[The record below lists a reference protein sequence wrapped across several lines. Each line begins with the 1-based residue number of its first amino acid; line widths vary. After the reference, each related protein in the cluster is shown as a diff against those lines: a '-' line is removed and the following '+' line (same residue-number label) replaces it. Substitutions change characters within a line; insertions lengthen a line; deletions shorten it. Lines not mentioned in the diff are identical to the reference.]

1 MIFIKKIEHKGEFR
15 ILMKYGYDP
24 DINEKIR
31 KLPSVK
37 YSASYRAW
45 HIAYD
50 KHIFNAF
57 KNLNIPFVIE
67 QNIGTIDN
75 PKSNDDNAGN
85 NNTATHENLDITSS
99 DAVINSINTIEN
111 LRIEWNKSYLYIFIP
126 YSEIESSFIKKLD
139 GAWWNSKYKN
149 WVVNATEDNLNVL
162 QDRYKTWDSIHF
174 NKMIEIIKELEDP
187 YKVQLFRTPQYPDK
201 INLIIKGFK
210 ADIEFI
216 KRIPDREYIKDSKKW
231 LIPLDKQVIER
242 LLIHFKKDGAEIED
256 RSGIF
261 DSIPKPFKIN
271 LKSKIEDLID
281 KYPLALKPELIKY
294 TDILISQRYSYN
306 TIKNYT
312 QGFGR
317 FLKYFGEIP
326 IKESKA
332 EDVNK
337 YLAYVGKSNVS
348 DSFINN
354 EVNAIKFY
362 YEKVVFLPDFQIE
375 RIKRPRKNQKLP
387 VILSISEVDKMM
399 RSTENTKHLAIL
411 YTLYGGGMRLGEV
424 LNLKIDDVYWDRD
437 QIHVKSAKG
446 KKDRYV
452 MLSQELKNL
461 LIIYFDQYKPKYF
474 LFEGQIKDTPYSPK
488 SVQNIVKQAAN
499 QAGITKK
506 VTPHT
511 LRHCFATHLMDG
523 GVGIRYIQELLG
535 HKDIKTTLIYTHITT
550 DNATRIISP
559 LDKLKKG

>member
-1 MIFIKKIEHKGEFR
+1 MISIKKIEHRGEFR
-15 ILMKYGYDP
+15 ILLKSDFDP
-24 DINEKIR
+24 ELKEKLR
-31 KLPSVK
+31 NLPSAK
-37 YSASYRAW
+37 YSATFKSW

-50 KHIFNAF
+50 KEIFHAF
-57 KNLNIPFVIE
+57 KKLNIPFEIA
-67 QNIGTIDN
+67 QNSGTIDN
-75 PKSNDDNAGN
+75 PKSNDDNADN
-85 NNTATHENLDITSS
+85 NHTVTHENLDIASS
-99 DAVINSINTIEN
+99 DAVINSINAIEN
-111 LRIEWNKSYLYIFIP
+111 LRIEWNNRNFYIFIS
-126 YSEIESSFIKKLD
+126 YSEIESTFIKTLE
-139 GAWWNSKYKN
+139 GAYWNSKYKN
-149 WVVNATEDNLNVL
+149 WVVRANENNLNAL
-162 QDRYKTWDSIHF
+162 QYRYRKWDPIQI
-174 NKMIEIIKELEDP
+174 NKMIETIKELEDP
-187 YKVQLFRTPQYPDK
+187 YIVQLFRTPQYPDK

-231 LIPLDKQVIER
+231 LIPLDKQLIER
-242 LLIHFKKDGAEIED
+242 LLMHFKKDGAQIID
-256 RSGIF
+256 RTGIF
-261 DSIPKPFKIN
+261 DSKPKQVKISI
-271 LKSKIEDLID
+271 KSKIEDLID
-281 KYPLALKPELIKY
+281 KYQFKPELIKY
-294 TDILISQRYSYN
+294 TDTLISQRYSYN
-306 TIKNYT
+306 TIRNYT

-317 FLKYFGEIP
+317 FLQYLKVINIE
-326 IKESKA
+326 ESKA

-337 YLAYVGKSNVS
+337 YLAHVAKTNVS

-362 YEKVVFLPDFQIE
+362 FEKVVFLPDFQIE

-399 RSTENTKHLAIL
+399 RSIENTKHLAIL

-424 LNLKIDDVYWDRD
+424 LNLKIDDVYWERE
-437 QIHVKSAKG
+437 QIHVKGGKG

-461 LIIYFDQYKPKYF
+461 LIIYFDQYKPKYW
-474 LFEGQIKDTPYSPK
+474 LFEGQVKDAPYSPK

-506 VTPHT
+506 ITPHT

-550 DNATRIISP
+550 DNATKIKSP
-559 LDKLKKG
+559 LDNLKKA

>member
-1 MIFIKKIEHKGEFR
+1 MILIKKIEHRGQLR
-15 ILMKYGYDP
+15 ILLKTDFDP
-24 DINEKIR
+24 LIIEKIK

-37 YSASYRAW
+37 YSASYHAW

-50 KHIFNAF
+50 KHIFNDF
-57 KNLNIPFVIE
+57 KKLDIPFLIE

-75 PKSNDDNAGN
+75 PKSNDDNADN
-85 NNTATHENLDITSS
+85 KNTVTHENLDNTSS
-99 DAVINSINTIEN
+99 NAVINSINTIEN
-111 LRIEWNKSYLYIFIP
+111 VRIEWNNRNFYIFIS
-126 YSEIESSFIKKLD
+126 YSEIESTFIKTLD
-139 GAWWNSKYKN
+139 GAYWNSKYKN
-149 WVVNATEDNLNVL
+149 WVVRANENNLNAL
-162 QDRYKTWDSIHF
+162 QYRYRKWDSIQI
-174 NKMIEIIKELEDP
+174 NKMIETIKELEDP
-187 YKVQLFRTPQYPDK
+187 YIVQLFRTPQYPDK

-231 LIPLDKQVIER
+231 LIPLDKQLIER
-242 LLIHFKKDGAEIED
+242 LLIHFKNDGAEIID
-256 RSGIF
+256 RTGIF
-261 DSIPKPFKIN
+261 DSKPKQVKRS

-281 KYPLALKPELIKY
+281 KYPLKPELIKY
-294 TDILISQRYSYN
+294 TDTLISQRYSYN
-306 TIKNYT
+306 TIRNYT

-317 FLKYFGEIP
+317 FLQYLKVINIE
-326 IKESKA
+326 ESKA

-337 YLAYVGKSNVS
+337 YLAHVAKTNVS

-362 YEKVVFLPDFQIE
+362 FEKVVFLPDFQIE

-399 RSTENTKHLAIL
+399 RSIENTKHLAIL

-424 LNLKIDDVYWDRD
+424 LNLKIDDVYWERD
-437 QIHVKSAKG
+437 QIHVKGGKG

-461 LIIYFDQYKPKYF
+461 LIIYFDQYKPKYW
-474 LFEGQIKDTPYSPK
+474 LFEGQVKDAPYSPK
-488 SVQNIVKQAAN
+488 SVQSIVKQAAS

-550 DNATRIISP
+550 DNATKITSP
-559 LDKLKKG
+559 LDNLKKS